1 MTLGEVGHE
10 GGAVNRIL
18 IVEDDPATRQGL
30 DALLRE
36 AGYQVKAVGSVPAA
50 MRMLRGNEFDLVI
63 ADVRVDGYNGLQL
76 VVANTKRIPA
86 IFVTAFADSTLE
98 AEARRVG
105 AEFVLKPVEPR
116 ALLAIVAHKL
126 QGTMSAAVSTSLP
139 H

>member
-1 MTLGEVGHE
+1 M
-10 GGAVNRIL
+10 NRIL
-18 IVEDDPATRQGL
+18 VVEDDPATRQGL
-30 DALLRE
+30 DALLCE
-36 AGYQVKAVGSVPAA
+36 AGYQVTAVGSVPAA
-50 MRMLRGNEFDLVI
+50 MRMLGRGDFNLMI

-76 VVANTKRIPA
+76 VVGGTRRIPA

-98 AEARRVG
+98 AEARRAG

-126 QGTMSAAVSTSLP
+126 QGTMSVERSTPLT

>member
-1 MTLGEVGHE
+1 M
-10 GGAVNRIL
+10 NRIL
-18 IVEDDPATRQGL
+18 VVEDDPATRQGL

-36 AGYQVKAVGSVPAA
+36 AGYQVKAVGTVPAA
-50 MRMLRGNEFDLVI
+50 MRMLSGGEFDLVI
-63 ADVRVDGYNGLQL
+63 SDVRVDGYNGLQL

-105 AEFVLKPVEPR
+105 AEFMLKPIEPR
-116 ALLAIVAHKL
+116 ALLAIVAHKIH
-126 QGTMSAAVSTSLP
+126 GTMSVGASTSLP